1 MIGSF
6 NLDGKQIPL
15 LCICLFFPFSF
26 GLRSLPCILQDI
38 AGSTS
43 LTETTHTGVQ
53 IWVKLFISFILTANP
68 ILGQG
73 WGKVWKSGGWVV
85 TWGPKICP
93 PPPTVCWKGVLHG
106 HFLGP
111 RVKWMPG
118 KKLKL
123 KTKGCLKLSC
133 FLCFTH
139 SWIVCV
145 KQIDLGLTRI
155 LKKY

>member
-53 IWVKLFISFILTANP
+53 RRVGLFISFFLLFFLNR
-68 ILGQG
+68 G
-73 WGKVWKSGGWVV
+73 GKVGVGAKSQNESAEVRDRS
-85 TWGPKICP
+85 K
-93 PPPTVCWKGVLHG
+93 
-106 HFLGP
+106 
-111 RVKWMPG
+111 
-118 KKLKL
+118 
-123 KTKGCLKLSC
+123 
-133 FLCFTH
+133 
-139 SWIVCV
+139 
-145 KQIDLGLTRI
+145 
-155 LKKY
+155 

>member
-53 IWVKLFISFILTANP
+53 ISKDFLFALFLTLKRYAHFGTFIFSSKL
-68 ILGQG
+68 
-73 WGKVWKSGGWVV
+73 
-85 TWGPKICP
+85 PKYQ
-93 PPPTVCWKGVLHG
+93 K
-106 HFLGP
+106 
-111 RVKWMPG
+111 
-118 KKLKL
+118 
-123 KTKGCLKLSC
+123 
-133 FLCFTH
+133 
-139 SWIVCV
+139 
-145 KQIDLGLTRI
+145 
-155 LKKY
+155 